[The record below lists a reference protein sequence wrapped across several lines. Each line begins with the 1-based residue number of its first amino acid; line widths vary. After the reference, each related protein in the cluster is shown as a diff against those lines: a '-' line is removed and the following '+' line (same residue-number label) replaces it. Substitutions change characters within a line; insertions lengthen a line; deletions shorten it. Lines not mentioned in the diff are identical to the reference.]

1 MPRKKIS
8 RNAIRRSYCDTLNMK
23 KRELEFLL
31 KNTRFDQ
38 QEIIEF
44 FRYTKKKIL
53 CSKLRINKKIFF
65 FRNFNYDCPDGK
77 LRRKKV
83 QNMYEMILPTS
94 SSAAVFADQIFRI
107 FDSDGNGYISFTVS
121 FNMKYCCEVD
131 V

>member
-53 CSKLRINKKIFF
+53 CSSLRINKKNLLF
-65 FRNFNYDCPDGK
+65 
-77 LRRKKV
+77 
-83 QNMYEMILPTS
+83 
-94 SSAAVFADQIFRI
+94 
-107 FDSDGNGYISFTVS
+107 
-121 FNMKYCCEVD
+121 
-131 V
+131 